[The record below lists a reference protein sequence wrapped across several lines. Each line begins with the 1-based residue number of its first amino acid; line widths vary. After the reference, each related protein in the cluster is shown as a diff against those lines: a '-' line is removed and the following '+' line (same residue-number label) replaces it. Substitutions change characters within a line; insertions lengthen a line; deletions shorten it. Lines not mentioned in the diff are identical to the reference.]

1 MCFLSP
7 IFLLLHL
14 LIVKFILLSFI
25 LFFAQLMAIVLMKEA
40 QLVVV
45 NDLDFGVKDVAFE
58 IKVLNRF
65 GTFD

>member
-1 MCFLSP
+1 
-7 IFLLLHL
+7 
-14 LIVKFILLSFI
+14 
-25 LFFAQLMAIVLMKEA
+25 MAIVLMKEA

>member
-1 MCFLSP
+1 VFVKSH
-7 IFLLLHL
+7 FFAA

-25 LFFAQLMAIVLMKEA
+25 FFLAQLMAIVLMKEA

-45 NDLDFGVKDVAFE
+45 VNDLDFGVKDFAFE